1 MLSSDWSSDVCSAD
15 HEDDEDSGN
24 EERPNL
30 DEAESLTSP
39 IVIDL
44 DGDGVE
50 TSAYSRDRY
59 FDHDGNGMRESTA
72 WIGAD
77 DGFLVR
83 DLNQDGAI
91 TTGLEMF
98 GSNTRLQDGT
108 TAEHG
113 FAALRELD
121 SNQDGVIDS
130 QEAAFSE
137 LKIWRAEIG

>member
-1 MLSSDWSSDVCSAD
+1 MSLTD
-15 HEDDEDSGN
+15 EDDDDSGN

-30 DEAESLTSP
+30 DEAESRTSP

-50 TSAYSRDRY
+50 TSACSRDRY

-91 TTGLEMF
+91 TTR
-98 GSNTRLQDGT
+98 S
-108 TAEHG
+108 
-113 FAALRELD
+113 AARRVGNECV
-121 SNQDGVIDS
+121 SRCRSRCS
-130 QEAAFSE
+130 QYE
-137 LKIWRAEIG
+137 